1 MEAGKTYVKEVIKM
15 SLKKLIALGC
25 ALVLAV
31 AALAACGGNED
42 LPTEEPTTETVEV
55 QTEEVTTEE
64 VTEEATE
71 ETTEETTGE
80 VVATDAE

>member
-1 MEAGKTYVKEVIKM
+1 M

-25 ALVLAV
+25 ALVLTV
-31 AALAACGGNED
+31 AALAACGGN
-42 LPTEEPTTETVEV
+42 TEEEEPSTEATTEAVEV
-55 QTEEVTTEE
+55 QTEEATEE

-71 ETTEETTGE
+71 ETTEE